1 MALEQRQLNVGHS
14 IEFRL
19 MKRDRHSLLPQPVHH
34 NPTVDSSVLS
44 CQEQKPM
51 YLAKAGANHI
61 FSKLLLCTPEDV
73 KEILQSAKEELLS
86 KYEEEKDCP
95 ESCFIEQA
103 LERISLRQEMNLVTD
118 DDTNISSV

>member
-1 MALEQRQLNVGHS
+1 
-14 IEFRL
+14 
-19 MKRDRHSLLPQPVHH
+19 
-34 NPTVDSSVLS
+34 
-44 CQEQKPM
+44 M

-118 DDTNISSV
+118 DDTNISSVWNLKHFHVHHSYQNYSFYQFVTY